1 MAYNTVTV
9 AATSGGTL
17 IVAANPQRL
26 SLIITNT
33 DVQTVYIAQD
43 TSITSATGVPLLTNG
58 TLTEDSGGTKM
69 YCGPIYGITAT
80 STSDVRYW
88 ERTR

>member
-1 MAYNTVTV
+1 MATVTV

-17 IVAANPQRL
+17 IIAPNPQRL
-26 SLIITNT
+26 GVIITNT
-33 DVQTVYIAQD
+33 GTQTVYIGQD
-43 TSITSATGVPLLTNG
+43 TTLTAANGVPLKQDS
-58 TLTEDSGGTKM
+58 TLTEDNGGTKM

-80 STSDVRYW
+80 STSDVRVW